1 MTFTWSTFATLSI
14 LAGTLHWLVARAKI
28 TKRFFWDAIWLPERL
43 DSLLR
48 CPACSGFW
56 LGFGL
61 GWLGCRPLVTGHA
74 WVDVLAAGVVGMYG
88 TPIAETVLLWA
99 LDRSKIH

>member
-1 MTFTWSTFATLSI
+1 MTFSWSVLTTLTI
-14 LAGTLHWLVARAKI
+14 LTGTLHWLMARAEI
-28 TKRFFWDAIWLPERL
+28 TKWFWGSILMPKFL

-56 LGFGL
+56 LGLGL
-61 GWLGCRPLVTGHA
+61 GSLGVRPLVTGHA
-74 WVDVLAAGVVGMYG
+74 WIDVLAAGTAGLYG
-88 TPIAETVLLWA
+88 TPIAEAVLLWA